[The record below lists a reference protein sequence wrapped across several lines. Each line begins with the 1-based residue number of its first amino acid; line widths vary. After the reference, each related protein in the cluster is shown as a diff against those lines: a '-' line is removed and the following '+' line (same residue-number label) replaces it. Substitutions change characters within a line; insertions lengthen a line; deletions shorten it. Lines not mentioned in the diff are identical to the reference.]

1 MLRSGE
7 FEDWYEAFCIA
18 GENVPN
24 ENSDDWGAVRALIAV
39 ATHGEPEEL
48 SSLDKEFKAMI
59 GGDSD

>member
-7 FEDWYEAFCIA
+7 FEDWCEACCIA
-18 GENVPN
+18 AGKAAD

-39 ATHGEPEEL
+39 ATHGKPEEL
-48 SSLDKEFKAMI
+48 SSLDKEVKAMI